1 MAEESVDGV
10 ETAALQYTWRCRA
23 CRATFPGGPREK
35 PYVGP
40 CPSCGR
46 SRDADRVSGVGGGDV
61 SDKHM
66 TMGGS
71 SRSYTSNRISTGL
84 KGFDDVVGGGLI
96 AGRVV
101 LLGGFAGSGKTRML
115 LLIAD
120 YIAKTQGRVI
130 YATGEESD
138 DDVQSYCEELQL
150 VNNRVTI
157 LGNQSSV
164 EDVLEVAIK
173 LKAFLV
179 IYDSAQKF
187 VSKDAGGMPGS
198 ISQCKAIGGAIK
210 EHCGTTKTCAIIV
223 NQMSST
229 GDLKGGTEL
238 EHHCD
243 MILVFGFA
251 KESDDEGVPEPE
263 GDEPIR
269 VLSSTKN
276 RKGSGGV
283 RTYWD
288 MLAGDIPGKPTCV
301 PPKSK
306 ILDFPG
312 KKYRKD

>member
-1 MAEESVDGV
+1 MPD
-10 ETAALQYTWRCRA
+10 ETPPPQHLWRCRA
-23 CRATFPGGPREK
+23 CKATLPGGRWEK
-35 PYVGP
+35 PWVGP

-46 SRDADRVSGVGGGDV
+46 SRDADRVSSAN
-61 SDKHM
+61 SDGEAPAGQA

-71 SRSYTSNRISTGL
+71 KRSYANLHIPTGL
-84 KGFDDVVGGGLI
+84 KGYDDVVGGGLI
-96 AGRVV
+96 AGRVT

-130 YATGEESD
+130 YATGEESA
-138 DDVQSYCEELQL
+138 DDVQSYCEELRL
-150 VNNRVTI
+150 VNDRVTI
-157 LGNQSSV
+157 LGNQEIV
-164 EDVLEVAIK
+164 EDVLEDAIK
-173 LKAFLV
+173 QKAFLV
-179 IYDSAQKF
+179 IWDSAQKIM
-187 VSKDAGGMPGS
+187 SRESGGAPGS
-198 ISQCKAIGGAIK
+198 ISQCKAIGSAIK
-210 EHCGTTKTCAIIV
+210 KHCGVTKTCAIIV

-243 MILVFGFA
+243 TILVFGFA
-251 KESDDEGVPEPE
+251 KANDDEEVPDPV

-288 MLAGDIPGKPTCV
+288 MLAGDIPGKPTHV
-301 PPKSK
+301 TPKSK
-306 ILDFPG
+306 LLDFPRG
-312 KKYRKD
+312 GKYRKG